1 MEALLLL
8 WCVLGFIALFA
19 GNDRKKSFAVET
31 FQCFTEQ
38 KGAADV
44 FEGILSFL
52 IVWPIIIALGPI
64 TLIRFKFD

>member
-1 MEALLLL
+1 MQALAAL
-8 WCVLGFIALFA
+8 WYVLGFVALFA
-19 GNDRKKSFAVET
+19 GNARKKSFASET
-31 FQCFTEQ
+31 FRCFTEQ

-52 IVWPIIIALGPI
+52 IVLPIIIALGPI